1 MKASGILIS
10 PFLTAAWCRK
20 LIISPMAYDALREEH
35 AALREQTE
43 ELRESTAKQIDDLR
57 EQNQVLLRHG
67 PPHPWSL

>member
-1 MKASGILIS
+1 
-10 PFLTAAWCRK
+10 
-20 LIISPMAYDALREEH
+20 MAYDALREEH

-43 ELRESTAKQIDDLR
+43 ELRESTARQIDDLR